1 MSTYSKFILCFYVVS
16 YCISRRPFPCYL
28 LSIVWSRL
36 SDLDGP
42 QLTKKPQRVTSWS
55 KLNSCHWPVT
65 KTPPIYHFWHN
76 FRRSF
81 QGSRQFWPNHPVTW
95 PSKRKIPGATSFV
108 HVHAII
114 IIVSIICIVRDM
126 IEFIIRTNVETY
138 DRFYIGIL
146 TDITILYWEH
156 LLNRL
161 GAWLDQW
168 QTVTGTHAEKSG
180 DL

>member
-1 MSTYSKFILCFYVVS
+1 MLYHIV
-16 YCISRRPFPCYL
+16 FPCYL

-81 QGSRQFWPNHPVTW
+81 QGSRQFWPNHHVTW
-95 PSKRKIPGATSFV
+95 PSKQQMVALAFFV
-108 HVHAII
+108 NT
-114 IIVSIICIVRDM
+114 IIVIVIIFFIVLDM
-126 IEFIIRTNVETY
+126 IQFIIRTNVETY

-146 TDITILYWEH
+146 NGLRNWHHNIL
-156 LLNRL
+156 L
-161 GAWLDQW
+161 GTSVKLAW
-168 QTVTGTHAEKSG
+168 GHG
-180 DL
+180 